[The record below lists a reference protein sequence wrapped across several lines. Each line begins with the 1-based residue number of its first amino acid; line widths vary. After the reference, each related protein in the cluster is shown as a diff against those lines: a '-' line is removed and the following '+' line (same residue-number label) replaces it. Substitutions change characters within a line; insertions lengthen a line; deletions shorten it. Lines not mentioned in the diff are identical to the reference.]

1 MLNPNSSFL
10 VSQGF
15 THLST
20 HLIRPTLV
28 AVGIPHT
35 LQTIIK
41 IYIKKKH
48 LKTIFNYSQIFFN
61 GLII

>member
-10 VSQGF
+10 ESQGF

-41 IYIKKKH
+41 IYKKKTF
-48 LKTIFNYSQIFFN
+48 KNNF
-61 GLII
+61 

>member
-1 MLNPNSSFL
+1 MLNPNSCFL
-10 VSQGF
+10 ESQGF

-28 AVGIPHT
+28 AVSIPHT

-48 LKTIFNYSQIFFN
+48 LKIF
-61 GLII
+61 LIAHKFSLMD

>member
-10 VSQGF
+10 ESQGF

-20 HLIRPTLV
+20 HLIRPALI

-35 LQTIIK
+35 LQTIV
-41 IYIKKKH
+41 KH
-48 LKTIFNYSQIFFN
+48 FKPIFYYSQICCD
-61 GLII
+61 GPII